1 MYNFFNLLFGTILIV
16 SFLIFM
22 CGLNFKNY
30 LKKTG
35 GKLKEKYIF
44 LDKVFVVSKIVF
56 FCCLMLG
63 GYFNLVI

>member
-1 MYNFFNLLFGTILIV
+1 MYNFFNLLFGTTLVV
-16 SFLIFM
+16 SFLIFVF
-22 CGLNFKNY
+22 GLNCKNY
-30 LKKTG
+30 LKKTE
-35 GKLKEKYIF
+35 GKIKEKYIF